1 VKRPQGGGRIRAGDR
16 AALAAIIF
24 GATSGC
30 TWRQLPPVFGP
41 SWQTVYRR
49 FAQWSRARVWARPH
63 CVVLD
68 ELGANGQLDRSRCAI
83 DSVSLRAPL
92 GASDRTDSD

>member
-1 VKRPQGGGRIRAGDR
+1 MADVEQ
-16 AALAAIIF
+16 AIESRWPRSSS

-49 FAQWSRARVWARPH
+49 FAKWSRDRVRVRLH
-63 CVVLD
+63 RRD
-68 ELGANGQLDRSRCAI
+68 ERKAEHFLAFVGIAAALIGYRRLA
-83 DSVSLRAPL
+83 SLLTA
-92 GASDRTDSD
+92 